1 MQDKENKPILF
12 DVPYKIKEKL
22 KIFKNITI
30 KDFFV
35 LLAIAGIGLLIMFL
49 NFHPYAKIG
58 VVIALTF
65 FSFVIMM
72 PIRDDIKLYSFML
85 RFLKFNIRNHQQKAI
100 NFANIDLKIDQN
112 IVKYNGMYLTILE
125 LETQD
130 YDIMS
135 KNEKLKTLSDF
146 REMFEVIE
154 LGKIIKM
161 PVPVDY
167 SEKIAFMQSDYCLL
181 KQANPNRAMIC
192 KNAIENL
199 TFIYEEKLS
208 KKDTFYLIVYAST
221 KTKIEEQVQQLQ
233 SIQLF
238 SNLHQLTN
246 QEIKVF
252 FKSYYNGDIENKD
265 FHTFQL
271 QETLSNISLND
282 EKYKVLNLVVLP
294 QILNDAWLTQIF
306 RKQETITSLA
316 FFKITD
322 NGKIRR
328 QLDRTIIELQAQLDD
343 KNLGESKK
351 AELSQKIERTQL
363 LIEDLTNGNEKLF
376 SLDISV
382 LIQEK
387 EAKQFLNDMKLRNL
401 VFSSN
406 YFNQLTAFNNQNPLY
421 APSKSA
427 ESLILTSSVCG
438 GSFPLITDFFQDKH
452 GDFLGFNADSM
463 VFFDL
468 FHNLRRE

>member
-1 MQDKENKPILF
+1 MQEKENKPILF

-49 NFHPYAKIG
+49 NFHLYAKIG
-58 VVIALTF
+58 VVIALAI

-72 PIRDDIKLYSFML
+72 PIRDDIKLYSFAF
-85 RFLKFNIRNHQQKAI
+85 RFLKFNIRNRQQKAVY
-100 NFANIDLKIDQN
+100 FSNIDLKIDQN
-112 IVKYNGMYLTILE
+112 ILKYNGMYLTILE
-125 LETQD
+125 LEAQD
-130 YDIMS
+130 YDIMAR
-135 KNEKLKTLSDF
+135 NEKLKTLSDF

-154 LGKIIKM
+154 LGKLIKM

-167 SEKIAFMQSDYCLL
+167 SEKIAFMQADYASL
-181 KQANPNRAMIC
+181 KQTNPNRAMIC

-221 KTKIEEQVQQLQ
+221 KTKLEEQVQQLQ

-246 QEIKVF
+246 QEIEVF
-252 FKSYYNGDIENKD
+252 FKNYYNGDVENKD

-282 EKYKVLNLVVLP
+282 EKYKVLNLAALP

-306 RKQETITSLA
+306 RKQETITSFT

-406 YFNQLTAFNNQNPLY
+406 YFNQLTAFNNQNPLH

-438 GSFPLITDFFQDKH
+438 GSFPLITDFFQDKY

-468 FHNLRRE
+468 FHNLRRD

>member
-49 NFHPYAKIG
+49 NFHLYAKIG
-58 VVIALTF
+58 VAIALAI

-72 PIRDDIKLYSFML
+72 PIRDDIKLYSFAF
-85 RFLKFNIRNHQQKAI
+85 RFLKFNIRNRQQKAVY
-100 NFANIDLKIDQN
+100 FSNIDLKIDQN
-112 IVKYNGMYLTILE
+112 ILKYNGMYLTILE
-125 LETQD
+125 LEAQD
-130 YDIMS
+130 YDIMAR
-135 KNEKLKTLSDF
+135 NEKLKTLSDF

-154 LGKIIKM
+154 LGKLIKM

-167 SEKIAFMQSDYCLL
+167 SEKIAFMQADYASL
-181 KQANPNRAMIC
+181 KQTNPNRAMIC

-221 KTKIEEQVQQLQ
+221 KTKLEEQVQQLQ

-238 SNLHQLTN
+238 SNLHQLTD
-246 QEIKVF
+246 QEIEVF
-252 FKSYYNGDIENKD
+252 FKNYYNGDVENKD

-282 EKYKVLNLVVLP
+282 EKYKVLNLVALP
-294 QILNDAWLTQIF
+294 QILNDAWLTRIF
-306 RKQETITSLA
+306 RKEETITSLT

-406 YFNQLTAFNNQNPLY
+406 YFNQLTAFNNQNPLH

-427 ESLILTSSVCG
+427 ENLILTSSVCG
-438 GSFPLITDFFQDKH
+438 GSFPLITDFFQDKY

-463 VFFDL
+463 VFFDI
-468 FHNLRRE
+468 FHNLRKD